1 MQWFFHPLDGLKLA
15 QAIVQHGDF
24 EAAAKEENGGSG
36 ITVRWPDPLP
46 EQPIITSGV
55 DQKFRYVGYFW

>member
-1 MQWFFHPLDGLKLA
+1 MDGLKLA

-24 EAAAKEENGGSG
+24 EAAAKEGSGGSG
-36 ITVRWPDPLP
+36 TGHALP
-46 EQPIITSGV
+46 EEQPIITSGV